1 METSKSLFSLK
12 NDLGEEK
19 TYEMLFTFDS
29 DVTKKSYMVYTDHY
43 MDKDGK
49 ERVYAS
55 IYDPSGN
62 DQNIYPIESE
72 AEWDIIENIL
82 IRTIFMFLCF
92 NLRLNFLITSF
103 SSTFDTHSSFFN
115 IFNTSLHEL
124 QSFKCFSIN

>member
-49 ERVYAS
+49 EIIV
-55 IYDPSGN
+55 DKK
-62 DQNIYPIESE
+62 NINRNQYIFSFISN
-72 AEWDIIENIL
+72 WCSNIL
-82 IRTIFMFLCF
+82 
-92 NLRLNFLITSF
+92 S
-103 SSTFDTHSSFFN
+103 N
-115 IFNTSLHEL
+115 IFRK
-124 QSFKCFSIN
+124 SF